1 MFVKRD
7 ILGVQVSSVSFDEVL
22 KYVAGKVK
30 TTSEK
35 IFIITPNPEIIM
47 FASTHP
53 AYKKI
58 LNSADLALCDGVG
71 VLVAGML
78 LKRPFKERITGVDMM
93 EKLCEMS
100 VKNAMNIGLF
110 GSGPGVAE
118 RAAKCLREKYPGIE
132 ITFAVSELDELMSK
146 SSKEKKSNNNDLKKI
161 MPSVDL
167 LFVAL
172 GFPKQEEWISEN
184 LSHLPVRVAMGVG
197 GAFDYISGDVKRAP
211 FILRAVGL
219 EWLYRLVTQPHR
231 WRRQMALPHFFIKV
245 LTKAKS

>member
-47 FASTHP
+47 YASTHP

-78 LKRPFKERITGVDMM
+78 LKRPFKERIAGVDMM

-100 VKNAMNIGLF
+100 VKNVMNIGLF
-110 GSGPGVAE
+110 GAGLGVAE

-132 ITFAVSELDELMSK
+132 IAFAVSELDELMSK

-161 MPSVDL
+161 IPSVDL

-219 EWLYRLVTQPHR
+219 EWLYRLVIQPHR